1 MKTLLIIAIVAVI
14 VIVIKAC
21 VSGSQLGNDPSRPN
35 VEKLKLEKSNDK
47 IIVVTNA
54 DHNDIKKALT
64 EFCNIYNKN
73 DYAAQPRLWQLS
85 ANSFAVTFPYDV
97 DFATY
102 CFAVN
107 FLKYP
112 MDIKWNAKVYAWC
125 TTHTED
131 QWITEKSASKTVML
145 YLAADDKEYDNVFLT
160 TQDNIGYK
168 LGFAVG
174 HETQLLD
181 AAKET
186 FKTPAVTIESLK
198 DKKFED
204 FQ

>member
-21 VSGSQLGNDPSRPN
+21 VSGSQLGNNPSRPN
-35 VEKLKLEKSNDK
+35 VAKPTIEKSNDK

-54 DHNDIKKALT
+54 DHNDIKKTLT
-64 EFCNIYNKN
+64 EFCNIYNKK

-85 ANSFAVTFPYDV
+85 ASSFAVTFPYDV

-131 QWITEKSASKTVML
+131 QWITEKSANKTVML
-145 YLAADDKEYDNVFLT
+145 YLATDDKEYDNVFLT

-174 HETQLLD
+174 HETQPLNTP
-181 AAKET
+181 KET
-186 FKTPAVTIESLK
+186 YIIPEVNAETLK
-198 DKKFED
+198 NLRYED
-204 FQ
+204 FE